1 MVGVPD
7 ADDRETRRAP
17 SCDSGRAAGNGRGLS
32 GKHFEA
38 ATRGKQ
44 HVLRGQRT
52 QTLGP
57 HDLGV
62 DAYVDER
69 GEP

>member
-7 ADDRETRRAP
+7 ADDRETRRA
-17 SCDSGRAAGNGRGLS
+17 SRRDSGRAAGKGRGLS
-32 GKHFEA
+32 RKHFEA

-44 HVLRGQRT
+44 HVRRGKRT
-52 QTLGP
+52 QALGS

-62 DAYVDER
+62 DAYVDVR